1 MIYADIS
8 WIYNHVLV
16 ALLSSSVDNY
26 DNRVRRGISTT
37 RSYLNGGEVADNLQA
52 DIHSES
58 RRQRG
63 PGVNLV
69 SADVPFS
76 YQQSVAAGCRD
87 EYSPW

>member
-37 RSYLNGGEVADNLQA
+37 RLTKT
-52 DIHSES
+52 
-58 RRQRG
+58 
-63 PGVNLV
+63 
-69 SADVPFS
+69 SATI
-76 YQQSVAAGCRD
+76 GHT
-87 EYSPW
+87 